1 MPAGHAVGS
10 RLHMVYQRRPQALL
24 GVPDQPGRF
33 RVPPG
38 LAARD
43 AQVSRGGDRCPG
55 EQPVMMVTR

>member
-1 MPAGHAVGS
+1 
-10 RLHMVYQRRPQALL
+10 MVYQRRPQALL